1 MPSLHE
7 VYIGITMKNLRVVLE
22 DGEFEF
28 LSRLKGD
35 RSWRDFLLS
44 LARFYVKS
52 QRESEHVD
60 KDALLAPYKA
70 QSRAL
75 MELGKLMIEEEN
87 GYRYKADF
95 YLASLI
101 PLLVSGEDVADEDL
115 VDAFVLVTNLVFKHL
130 KKKHDDSKMFAI
142 FEYLRVALVRELRG
156 DTEVF
161 KHFIKE
167 TCKELHRLG
176 ELS

>member
-1 MPSLHE
+1 
-7 VYIGITMKNLRVVLE
+7 MKNLRVVLE

-35 RSWRDFLLS
+35 RPWRDFLLN

-52 QRESEHVD
+52 QRENECVN
-60 KDALLAPYKA
+60 KVALLTPYKA

-75 MELGKLMIEEEN
+75 MELGKLIIEEEN
-87 GYRYKADF
+87 GYQSKMDF

-115 VDAFVLVTNLVFKHL
+115 IDAFVLVTNLVFKHL
-130 KKKHDDSKMFAI
+130 KKRHSDSKMFAI
-142 FEYLRVALVRELRG
+142 FEYLRVAIVRELRG

-161 KHFIKE
+161 MHFIKE